1 MTYDTLFKTVK
12 ELFMKADVSKMKE
25 HLAFQFNITG
35 EGGGVFYAEIK
46 EGKLYVEPYEYND
59 RDAIF
64 TCSAE
69 TLLKLAE
76 GKLDPVF
83 AFTTGNLKLEGHI
96 EKALKLQELFT

>member
-12 ELFMKADVSKMKE
+12 GIFMKADVSKVKE
-25 HLAFQFNITG
+25 HLAFQFNIMG
-35 EGGGVFYAEIK
+35 EGGGIFYAEIK
-46 EGKLYVEPYEYND
+46 EGKLYVEPYGYDD

-83 AFTTGNLKLEGHI
+83 AFTTGNLKVEGDI
-96 EKALKLQELFT
+96 EKALKLQELFA